1 MGYKVTLRDLTDN
14 DATTLAAI
22 ANNKKIWLQLRD
34 RFPHPYKLD
43 DAKWY
48 INYAQTNDKEIIKA
62 IVADDV
68 LCGVIGAINHEDVYA
83 HVGEVGYW
91 LGEAYWSK
99 GIGTKALMLFI
110 EYCRSNKLY
119 QRLEAGVF
127 SNNKASIK
135 VLEKCGFQIEGIRLS
150 RIIKDGQTL
159 DEYFC
164 GLRLG

>member
-68 LCGVIGAINHEDVYA
+68 LCGVIGAIIMKMSMRMLAKLD
-83 HVGEVGYW
+83 
-91 LGEAYWSK
+91 
-99 GIGTKALMLFI
+99 IG
-110 EYCRSNKLY
+110 
-119 QRLEAGVF
+119 
-127 SNNKASIK
+127 
-135 VLEKCGFQIEGIRLS
+135 
-150 RIIKDGQTL
+150 
-159 DEYFC
+159 
-164 GLRLG
+164 